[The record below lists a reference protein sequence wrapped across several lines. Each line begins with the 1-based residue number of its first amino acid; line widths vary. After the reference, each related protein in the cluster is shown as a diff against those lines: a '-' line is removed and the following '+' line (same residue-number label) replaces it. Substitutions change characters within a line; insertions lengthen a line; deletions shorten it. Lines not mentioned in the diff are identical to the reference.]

1 MFKTIKVYS
10 KEIKGRFGK
19 FYSLAW
25 KSEKTGEFF
34 NVKLAKD
41 ARGAVSGTGYFNI
54 TFDPDNSF
62 IADGKSYVDKNGV
75 EQEGNRELVIT
86 VVESVAVAPYDHSE
100 LDSLI

>member
-1 MFKTIKVYS
+1 MFTTIKVYS
-10 KEIKGRFGK
+10 KEVKGRFGK
-19 FYSLAW
+19 FYNLSW

-41 ARGAVSGTGYFNI
+41 ARGAISGTGYFNV
-54 TFDPDNSF
+54 TFDPEKSF
-62 IADGKSYVDKNGV
+62 IADGKEYVNKDGV
-75 EQEGNRELVIT
+75 TQKGNRELVIT